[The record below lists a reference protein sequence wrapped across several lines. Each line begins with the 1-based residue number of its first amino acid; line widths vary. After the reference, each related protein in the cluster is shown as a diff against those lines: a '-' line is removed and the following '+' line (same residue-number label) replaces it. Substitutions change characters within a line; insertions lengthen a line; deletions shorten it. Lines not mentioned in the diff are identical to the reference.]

1 MLKDFLKKSSRLL
14 AVVLAV
20 TLSLSSLSYGATPTT
35 FTEFQTMV
43 SDGTAV
49 ITVDNVVADS
59 SEVNKKR
66 VYQKTGSLTI
76 EGMDGMGIIDAGNGN
91 NNVGFRMKEGQDA
104 TVNNVTFRNFYNDIN
119 NGDGAVIY
127 NGNGT
132 LTITDSVFENNY
144 TTRYGGAILNANAE
158 GSVSTITNSE
168 FSYNSSGN
176 DGGAI
181 ANKGNLEIVDTN
193 FYYNSTAHYG
203 SAIYARAGS
212 TTTITG
218 GEIAYNATTEES
230 RDVYGGAILNSGNMT
245 IDGTTISYNTTMGR
259 NAAAIYGTK
268 GSTTTITGATV
279 ISHNAALSGGE
290 PLTFGGAVNNYGDM
304 TIGDG
309 VIFDSNDSS
318 LTGKGHGGAIYNNWR
333 SNVTIGNDVQFTYNK
348 SGESGGAVDNDGV
361 MTIGDGVQFIGNE
374 GLTGDAGAI
383 YNWSITVLTDGSTD
397 TFLTIGKDAVFES
410 NSAADKGGAIANRKA
425 SLVIGE
431 NADFSHNTAAKGGA
445 VYNFRAGVVEI
456 GDNSKFSHNVATEDG
471 GAIYNDGEPNDD
483 PYSKDSSKIEI
494 GEGTEFSQN
503 TATNGGA
510 IYNSNGGEVIIGEGT
525 TFLANLAT
533 ENGGAIYN
541 AAESTVTIKG
551 ATFSGNIANGEAN
564 DIYNDGLLVFESGTT
579 TMDGGIDGE
588 GTTTINEGV
597 TVTSGVDSTI
607 EQSEITIDGTLI
619 NENVADEAITANDI
633 TISETGSLTTNAS
646 AVKSENGLLNDGVI
660 TFTGGTNNNEI
671 SGEGEL
677 VIDGIVENAD
687 GTSIDQDK
695 ITVNENAEFTT
706 NVGDISAASG
716 VENSGDMIFVGDGE
730 NNNEITGSGNLT
742 IEGSV
747 TNNTTITQGTIAIAE
762 DGTLVTD
769 AGSIVTDNAV
779 KNAGELE
786 FTGGTNANVIT
797 GEGSLS
803 VTGDVVNEASIKQS
817 EVAITG
823 SLETAVTDI
832 VATDGITNDGSLTYT
847 GEGTNKNDISGE
859 GNLTIE
865 GTVENATGTSIEQT
879 GVTVN
884 GSLTANADDITT
896 ADGIVN
902 DGTLTYN
909 GGTND
914 NVVSGSGEL
923 VIDGDVENADGTS
936 IEQDKIT
943 VNEGAEFTTNV
954 GDITATSGV
963 ENSGDM
969 IFVGDGENNNE
980 ISGSGDLTIEGNV
993 TNNSAIA
1000 QGTIAI
1006 AEDGSLIT
1014 DAGNIVTESEV
1025 RNLGDLEF
1033 TGGTNANVISGDGSL
1048 KVTGEVVN
1056 EASVKQS
1063 EVEITAEG
1071 SLETDVSNI
1080 VATDGITNDGSLTY
1094 TGEGTNKN
1102 DISGEGNLTIEGTV
1116 ENATGT
1122 SIEQTGVTV
1131 NGSLTANA
1139 DDITTSDGILNDGT
1153 LTYTGGTNDDAISGS
1168 GDLVV
1173 DGIVENATGTS
1184 IEQTTITVAEDSTFI
1199 TAANDLNISDSI
1211 TLTGDETLL
1220 NLTDEEDAEIAAAI
1234 TGSGKIVKEG
1244 EGTVTLSGSNDYAGT
1259 TTISDGAIEILA
1271 ADGISTNT
1279 LYMDGGKLIISGDSD
1294 VELGNEIIGTDHNDV
1309 NIEVNGEATTVLTGE
1324 ILGNE
1329 DLVKTGEGILELQME
1344 SNSYS
1349 GDTKIEE
1356 GGVIGNTA
1364 NINGTVTGNGEGTSV
1379 EFNDDGDDVTLNTI
1393 DNIGLFEKTGSATME
1408 VTNDFSAVD
1417 ANISA
1422 GTFVIN
1428 NDSELGSGST
1438 FEVTGDMRVENA
1450 VLKGYGD
1457 ITAGNLI
1464 IGSGA
1469 EFAPG
1474 NSTATFKVS
1483 GNLTFEG
1490 GSNYNVEFGQV
1501 NMDEE
1506 GHYNDSAEVSGTTTI
1521 GDDAQIT
1528 LNNLEGKYY
1537 VAETID
1543 LITSNSGVD
1552 GEYNEANV
1560 TFNDNDAIDLRPG
1573 YDTRISTRVYT
1584 EGNALKLELQRKR
1597 SEYSDTLEFE
1607 RSHNE
1612 QEAAAAIDAISTG
1625 NDGDITYSLDA
1636 MEKMFYYQDTY
1647 DIDGLKAALNDIA
1660 GVIHSNATNLT
1671 FFNAKA
1677 EHVYDKIKER
1687 TKDILPCNKVHDKIW
1702 AEYYYNNYNVDKDEN
1717 SPKQDLTVNGF
1728 LVGFDMINSKN
1739 WTMGI
1744 MGGYGTSELKHKKD
1758 KADMKDI
1765 NLGLYGGYESA
1776 KWLLKGMLLGGYEQY
1791 DITRKIA
1798 FMDRTAT
1805 SEHKG
1810 YSGALDLE
1818 AGYKIS
1824 LNRDNQAKHRMYLKP
1839 FIGATGSY
1847 MNNEGYEEKGADSLN
1862 LKVNDYSE
1870 FAAEARAG
1878 LELNGKVKRFGW
1890 YVKAGARQLLTED
1903 YREIELSLLDYADIT
1918 KMNIRSAKNA
1928 RTTLMGGIGADYDL
1942 SENWTIFANGLGN
1955 FADVST
1961 NYYANVGLAYRFG
1974 CKNNKPGTDEDTA
1987 ALLNEKIAENEELKK
2002 ELEEARARE
2011 KELQDKL
2018 QQEAKV
2024 VSEEEAQQMKENTIK
2039 SIKISGPT
2047 FNFGTTELSE
2057 SGKEKLKDVVEEIKN
2072 YPDADILIEG
2082 HTDNIGKEDYNQK
2095 LSERRASSIA
2105 TALKKDYQIPNDI
2118 SIIGK
2123 GEKEPIATN
2132 DTKEGRAQN
2141 RRVEIIITTA
2151 E

>member
-1 MLKDFLKKSSRLL
+1 MLRDFLKKSSRLL

-49 ITVDNVVADS
+49 ISVDNVVADS
-59 SEVNKKR
+59 TEVNKKR
-66 VYQKTGSLTI
+66 VTQKAGSLTI
-76 EGMDGMGIIDAGNGN
+76 QGVDGMGIIDAGEGN
-91 NNVGFRMKEGQDA
+91 NNVGFIAKSKE
-104 TVNNVTFRNFYNDIN
+104 TTIENMTFKNFHNTAN
-119 NGDGAVIY
+119 ASDGAVII
-127 NGNGT
+127 NSQGV
-132 LTITDSVFENNY
+132 LTVSDSVFDNNY
-144 TTRYGGAILNANAE
+144 ATRYGGAIMNANAP
-158 GSVSTITNSE
+158 GGVSTITGSE
-168 FSYNSSGN
+168 FSHNSSGN
-176 DGGAI
+176 SGGAI
-181 ANKGNLEIVDTN
+181 TNKGNLEITDTN
-193 FYYNSTAHYG
+193 FYYNSTKYYG

-218 GEIAYNATTEES
+218 GEISYNATTEES
-230 RDVYGGAILNSGNMT
+230 RDIYGGAVVNSGNMT
-245 IDGTTISYNTTMGR
+245 IDGTKLSYNTTMGR
-259 NAAAIYGTK
+259 NGAAIYGTK
-268 GSTTTITGATV
+268 GSTTTIKGGTV

-290 PLTFGGAVNNYGDM
+290 PLTFGGAVNNYGNM
-304 TIGDG
+304 TIEDG
-309 VIFDSNDSS
+309 IIFDSNDSS
-318 LTGKGHGGAIYNNWR
+318 LTGKGHGGALYNNWR

-383 YNWSITVLTDGSTD
+383 YNWSITVLKDGSTD
-397 TFLTIGKDAVFES
+397 TFLTIGNDAVFES
-410 NSAADKGGAIANRKA
+410 NSAADKGGAISNRKA

-445 VYNFRAGVVEI
+445 VYNFKAGVVEI
-456 GDNSKFSHNVATEDG
+456 GNNAKFSHNVATEDG

-503 TATNGGA
+503 TAANGGA
-510 IYNSNGGEVIIGEGT
+510 IYNTNGGEVTIGEGT
-525 TFLANLAT
+525 TFSANIAT
-533 ENGGAIYN
+533 EKGGAIYN

-551 ATFSGNIANGEAN
+551 ATFEGNLANGEAN
-564 DIYNDGLLVFESGTT
+564 DIYNDGLIVFESGTT
-579 TMDGGIDGE
+579 TMGGGINGE
-588 GTTTINEGV
+588 GTTTINEEA

-607 EQSEITIDGTLI
+607 TQNEIVIDGTLI

-677 VIDGIVENAD
+677 VIDGAVENAD
-687 GTSIDQDK
+687 GASINQDK

-706 NVGDISAASG
+706 NVGDIAAASG

-747 TNNTTITQGTIAIAE
+747 TNNNTITQGTIAIAE

-797 GEGSLS
+797 GEGSL
-803 VTGDVVNEASIKQS
+803 
-817 EVAITG
+817 
-823 SLETAVTDI
+823 
-832 VATDGITNDGSLTYT
+832 
-847 GEGTNKNDISGE
+847 
-859 GNLTIE
+859 
-865 GTVENATGTSIEQT
+865 
-879 GVTVN
+879 
-884 GSLTANADDITT
+884 
-896 ADGIVN
+896 
-902 DGTLTYN
+902 
-909 GGTND
+909 
-914 NVVSGSGEL
+914 
-923 VIDGDVENADGTS
+923 
-936 IEQDKIT
+936 
-943 VNEGAEFTTNV
+943 
-954 GDITATSGV
+954 
-963 ENSGDM
+963 
-969 IFVGDGENNNE
+969 
-980 ISGSGDLTIEGNV
+980 
-993 TNNSAIA
+993 
-1000 QGTIAI
+1000 
-1006 AEDGSLIT
+1006 
-1014 DAGNIVTESEV
+1014 
-1025 RNLGDLEF
+1025 
-1033 TGGTNANVISGDGSL
+1033 

-1063 EVEITAEG
+1063 EVEITG
-1071 SLETDVSNI
+1071 SLETDVNNI
-1080 VATDGITNDGSLTY
+1080 VATDGITNDGTLTY

-1102 DISGEGNLTIEGTV
+1102 EISGSGDLVVEGTV

-1122 SIEQTGVTV
+1122 SIAQNSVAVDANGSLTANADDITTDSGIANDGTLTYNGGTNDNAISGYGELVIDGDVENADGTSIDQDKITVNENAEFTTNVGDIAAASGVENNGDMIFVGEGINYNEISGSGDLAIEGSVTNYNTITQGTIAIAEDGSLVTDADYLITESEIRNLGDLEFTGGTNNNVISGDGSLSVTGDVVNEASITQSEVEITGSLETDVNNIVATDGITNDGTLTYTGDGENNNEITGSGDLVVEGSVENEIGTAITQNSVTV

-1139 DDITTSDGILNDGT
+1139 DDIATDSGIVNDGT
-1153 LTYTGGTNDDAISGS
+1153 LTYTGGTNDDAISGI

-1173 DGIVENATGTS
+1173 DGIVENATGTT
-1184 IEQTTITVAEDSTFI
+1184 IEQGTVKVEDDSTFV
-1199 TAANDLNISDSI
+1199 TDANDLDISDSI
-1211 TLTGDETLL
+1211 TLTGEETVL
-1220 NLTDEEDAEIAAAI
+1220 NLTDESDAVLDTAI

-1259 TTISDGAIEILA
+1259 TTISGGAIEILA

-1279 LYMDGGKLIISGDSD
+1279 LYMDGGKLIVSGDSD

-1309 NIEVNGEATTVLTGE
+1309 NIEVNGETTVLTGE

-1329 DLVKTGEGILELQME
+1329 NLVKTGEGLLELQME
-1344 SNSYS
+1344 SNSYA
-1349 GDTKIEE
+1349 GDTQIEE
-1356 GGVIGNTA
+1356 GGIIGNTA

-1408 VTNDFSAVD
+1408 VTNDFNAVN
-1417 ANISA
+1417 ANITA
-1422 GTFVIN
+1422 GTFIIN
-1428 NDSELGSGST
+1428 NDTEMGGSEST

-1474 NSTATFKVS
+1474 NSTTTYKVN

-1501 NMDEE
+1501 NMDEA
-1506 GHYNDSAEVSGTTTI
+1506 GHYNDSADVSGTTTI
-1521 GDDAQIT
+1521 GDGAKIT

-1543 LITSNSGVD
+1543 LITSGSGVD
-1552 GEYNEANV
+1552 GEYSEDNV
-1560 TFNDNDAIDLRPG
+1560 EFIDNDADDIRPEFE
-1573 YDTRISTRVYT
+1573 TRISTRVYT
-1584 EGNALKLELQRKR
+1584 EGNALKLDLQRKR

-1612 QEAAAAIDAISTG
+1612 QEAAKAIDAVSTG
-1625 NDGDITYSLDA
+1625 NGGDITNPLDA
-1636 MEKMFYYQDTY
+1636 MEKMFYYQSTY

-1717 SPKQDLTVNGF
+1717 SPKQELSVNGF

-1744 MGGYGTSELKHKKD
+1744 MGGYGTSELKQKKD

-1765 NLGLYGGYESA
+1765 NLGLYGGYESD

-1824 LNRDNQAKHRMYLKP
+1824 LNKDKQAKHRVYLKP
-1839 FIGATGSY
+1839 FIGAIGSY
-1847 MNNEGYEEKGADSLN
+1847 INNEGYEEKGADSLN
-1862 LKVNDYSE
+1862 LKVNDYSD

-1890 YVKAGARQLLTED
+1890 YVKAGARQLLTEN
-1903 YREIELSLLDYADIT
+1903 YREIELSLLDYADVT
-1918 KMNIRSAKNA
+1918 KMNIRSAENA

-2002 ELEEARARE
+2002 ELEEAKARE

-2105 TALKKDYQIPNDI
+2105 TVLKKDYQIPNDI

-2151 E
+2151 D